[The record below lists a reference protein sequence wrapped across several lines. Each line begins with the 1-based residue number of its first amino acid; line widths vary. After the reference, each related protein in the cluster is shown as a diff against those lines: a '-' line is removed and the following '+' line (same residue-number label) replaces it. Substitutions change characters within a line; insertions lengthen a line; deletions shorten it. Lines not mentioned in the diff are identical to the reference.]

1 MTSMTRDEM
10 TRRIDEHVE
19 TFGAPED
26 SYNDDPDSDCRVEDV
41 LLALSWYE
49 DSTPAGLGTMSIDWT
64 DLSRP
69 TVTVTV
75 GDASETLD
83 SLALTTDPDATGRGY
98 LYAIGD
104 ALRVLHARLS
114 GN

>member
-10 TRRIDEHVE
+10 TLRIDEHVE

-26 SYNDDPDSDCRVEDV
+26 TYNDDPDSDCHVNDV
-41 LLALSWYE
+41 LRTLSWYE

-69 TVTVTV
+69 TMTV

-83 SLALTTDPDATGRGY
+83 PLALTTDPDATGRGY